1 MSFFRIKEER
11 SGNRVFIGLD
21 IIKADLYT
29 VNGRTLNLITVL
41 VKKTE
46 SENPKI
52 LRVSSKALY
61 NQRVILSSLF
71 DGNIDRSIRTHT
83 YNSLA

>member
-11 SGNRVFIGLD
+11 SGNRVFIGFD

-71 DGNIDRSIRTHT
+71 DGNI
-83 YNSLA
+83 LPE